1 MPAAF
6 FGPAPAV
13 TMLNRAFNDSSPVPL
28 VYANQVSVAGNSV
41 ESINAFAI
49 LYGNSYG
56 GLSDMALASRALAN
70 MGLLPD
76 FDLLLGV
83 ADYMAT
89 NHEARGLVVLQ
100 IAQILSISELD
111 TGPLARYSKA
121 ALAWNIEVINS
132 MTYSLDGKYP
142 HLCVTGAQGIEVD
155 ALRDGLP
162 VAIDTPLALVG
173 VNSEICY

>member
-13 TMLNRAFNDSSPVPL
+13 TMLNRAFNDTSPVPL
-28 VYANQVSVAGNSV
+28 IYANQVSVAGNSE

-49 LYGNSYG
+49 LYGNSFG

-76 FDLLLGV
+76 IDLLLGV
-83 ADYMAT
+83 ADYMAAH
-89 NHEARGLVVLQ
+89 HEARGLVVLQ
-100 IAQILSISELD
+100 IAQILSISEPD
-111 TGPLARYSKA
+111 TGPLAKYSKA

-132 MTYSLDGKYP
+132 MTYSSDGKY
-142 HLCVTGAQGIEVD
+142 HLFTAAGAQGGEVHGL
-155 ALRDGLP
+155 AEGLP
-162 VAIDTPLALVG
+162 LAIDGTIALVG
-173 VNSEICY
+173 INSEMCY

>member
-13 TMLNRAFNDSSPVPL
+13 TMLNRAFNDLSPVPL

-49 LYGNSYG
+49 LYGNSFG

-76 FDLLLGV
+76 IDLLLGV
-83 ADYMAT
+83 ADYLAAH
-89 NHEARGLVVLQ
+89 HEARGLVVLQ
-100 IAQILSISELD
+100 IAQILSISVLD
-111 TGPLARYSKA
+111 TSPLAKYSKA
-121 ALAWNIEVINS
+121 AQAWNIEVTDS
-132 MTYSLDGKYP
+132 MTYSSEGKYP
-142 HLCVTGAQGIEVD
+142 YFVSTGEQGVEEAVFG
-155 ALRDGLP
+155 DG
-162 VAIDTPLALVG
+162 TPLVIDGTIALIG
-173 VNSEICY
+173 INSEMCY